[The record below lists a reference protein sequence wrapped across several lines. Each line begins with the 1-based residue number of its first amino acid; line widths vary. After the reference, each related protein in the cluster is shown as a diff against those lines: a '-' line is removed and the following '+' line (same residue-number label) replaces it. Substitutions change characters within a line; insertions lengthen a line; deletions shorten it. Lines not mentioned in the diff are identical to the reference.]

1 MSALRESVARVR
13 GAVPISVALLAAFAL
28 VALLGFAPTLNPVD
42 LVTGSGRSVVLGRYA
57 GRPLPGVEAELRQA
71 GLQVTTR
78 TAFSLREPRGTV
90 VAQQPLAGTRV
101 RAGGSVE
108 LVVSR
113 GASRVTMPD
122 VVGQPLD
129 AARAPLDEAGVT
141 VQIDRRA
148 DERLAAGLVLEQE
161 PGPGREVTGDAVAR
175 LVVSDGPAPRP
186 VPDVSG
192 RTLVNASYVLGVF
205 GMAVADVVTTR
216 DTDLPDGAVV
226 GTEPAAG
233 TVVARDTPLKVVV
246 AGPGAAVIL
255 PPLTGLSVTAARDRL
270 TADGFVPNVLTA
282 TRAEAT
288 AAAATLPSPRPSN
301 PPSSLTPSPS
311 LSPSTVPPALVP
323 TAGTVLSQFPLAGQS
338 ALPGTVVSLLVAP

>member
-1 MSALRESVARVR
+1 MSALRESIARVR
-13 GAVPISVALLAAFAL
+13 GAVPIALALSAAFAL

-42 LVTGSGRSVVLGRYA
+42 LVTGRGRSVVLGKYA
-57 GRPLPGVEAELRQA
+57 GRPAPGVEAELRGA

-78 TAFSLREPRGTV
+78 TAFSLRQPRGTV

-101 RAGGSVE
+101 RAGASVE

-129 AARAPLDEAGVT
+129 AARAPLDDAGVT
-141 VQIDRRA
+141 VQVDHRA
-148 DERLAAGLVLEQE
+148 DERLAAGLVLEQD

-205 GMAVADVVTTR
+205 GMAVSEVVSTR

-233 TVVARDTPLKVVV
+233 TVVARDTPLRIVV
-246 AGPGAAVIL
+246 AGPGAAVDL
-255 PPLTGLSVTAARDRL
+255 PPLSGLPVAVARDRL
-270 TADGFVPNVLTA
+270 RAAGFVPNVLTA
-282 TRAEAT
+282 TPTEAA
-288 AAAATLPSPRPSN
+288 AAAATLAPARPPDS
-301 PPSSLTPSPS
+301 
-311 LSPSTVPPALVP
+311 AGLVP
-323 TAGTVLSQFPLAGQS
+323 TTVRPAAPSSGTVLSQFPLAGQS

>member
-1 MSALRESVARVR
+1 MSALRESLARVR
-13 GAVPISVALLAAFAL
+13 GAVAVGSALALAFAL
-28 VALLGFAPTLNPVD
+28 VAVLGFAPTLNPVD
-42 LVTGSGRSVVLGRYA
+42 LVTGRGRSVVLGKYA
-57 GRPLPGVEAELRQA
+57 GRPLPGVESELRQA

-90 VAQQPLAGTRV
+90 VAQEPLAGTRV
-101 RAGGSVE
+101 RAGASVE

-129 AARAPLDEAGVT
+129 VARAPLDEAGVT
-141 VQIDRRA
+141 VQVDRRA
-148 DERLAAGLVLEQE
+148 DERLAAGLVLEQD

-205 GMAVADVVTTR
+205 GMAVTDVVSTR

-233 TVVARDTPLKVVV
+233 TGVARDTPLKVVV
-246 AGPGAAVIL
+246 AGSGEAVTL
-255 PPLTGLSVTAARDRL
+255 PPLTGQSVTSARDQL
-270 TADGFVPNVLTA
+270 AAAGFVPNVLTA
-282 TRAEAT
+282 TPTEAA
-288 AAAATLPSPRPSN
+288 AAAATLPPSRAPSPPASSARP
-301 PPSSLTPSPS
+301 TPSTAT
-311 LSPSTVPPALVP
+311 SPVVP
-323 TAGTVLSQFPLAGQS
+323 TSGTVLSQFPLAGQS